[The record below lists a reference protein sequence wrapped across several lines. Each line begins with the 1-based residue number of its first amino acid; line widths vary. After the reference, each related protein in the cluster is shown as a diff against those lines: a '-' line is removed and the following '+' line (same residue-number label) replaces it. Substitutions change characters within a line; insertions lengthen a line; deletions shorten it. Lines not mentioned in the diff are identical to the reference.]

1 MNMAAA
7 KLWKNTRGNVFS
19 RSLKLKF
26 IAGFIIISVILSS
39 ISLVTFYMLK
49 SAMGKLD
56 AMIQITIESNEIYN
70 KAKESEPYLAEFLN
84 LKRQEDKLVISDNLA
99 AMQRH
104 LDYLAGM
111 VDHGESQ
118 AKLGSVRALAD
129 NYANH
134 VQSLI
139 SLNEAGNLSQAIV
152 EQENIV
158 KVTMFL
164 KDSIDEFIAV
174 ELSNDRIIKEKMDQE
189 ARMTGIVGM
198 VLILMV
204 AGASVAGAAMFS
216 NRIANVLARMARYA
230 QDIAAGNLRAE
241 KLEIKTKDDID
252 VLAQAFNQMT
262 VTLREVIGKINA
274 TSGQVASS
282 ADILKTAMQQNS
294 SAVEQIAVS
303 IQQVSGGT
311 AEQLRASEKSAA
323 VIEQLYERNKI
334 IAENAASV
342 TDAAGKAMEAA
353 GAGNEKMSLL
363 LRQISV
369 IEEKIVAARDITDH
383 LQTRSQNIKKVLEA
397 IGNLASQT
405 NLLSLNASIEAARA
419 GEYGRGFTVVADEIR
434 KLANNTSEAAK
445 EITVMLQDIQ
455 NQSQSIAGSM
465 AAGVDEVREGIQ
477 MAQEAI
483 GSFGNIVNTSENV
496 HNQVNIIQKVIE
508 EIAQDIYHVEE
519 ASKHI
524 VKMAGESS
532 QGSTEVAAAIEE
544 QSASMQEILSSTGVV
559 ADMAEELKRCVLK
572 FQI

>member
-1 MNMAAA
+1 MKMAAA
-7 KLWKNTRGNVFS
+7 KIWKNMRGGAFG

-26 IAGFIIISVILSS
+26 IAGFIVISVILSS

-56 AMIQITIESNEIYN
+56 TMIQITIESNEIYN

-84 LKRQEDKLVISDNLA
+84 LKKREDKQVIADNLL

-104 LDYLAGM
+104 LDYLETI
-111 VDHGESQ
+111 VKHSESQ
-118 AKLGSVRALAD
+118 NKLGSVRALTD
-129 NYANH
+129 NYASR

-152 EQENIV
+152 EQENIA

-164 KDSIDEFIAV
+164 KESIDEFIAV
-174 ELSNDRIIKEKMDQE
+174 ELSNDRIIKERMDQE
-189 ARMTGIVGM
+189 AKMTGAVGM

-204 AGASVAGAAMFS
+204 ACASVAGAAMFS
-216 NRIANVLARMARYA
+216 NRVANVLARMARYA
-230 QDIAAGNLRAE
+230 QDIAAGNLLTE
-241 KLEIKTKDDID
+241 KLEVKTRDDID

-262 VTLREVIGKINA
+262 GTLREVIGKINA
-274 TSGQVASS
+274 TSGQVAGS
-282 ADILKTAMQQNS
+282 AEILKTAIQQNS

-303 IQQVSGGT
+303 IQQVSSGT
-311 AEQLRASEKSAA
+311 TEQFQASEKSAA
-323 VIEQLYERNKI
+323 IIGQLYERNKI

-342 TDAAGKAMEAA
+342 TDAAGKAMKAA
-353 GAGNEKMSLL
+353 GTGNEKMSVL
-363 LRQISV
+363 LRQIGV
-369 IEEKIVAARDITDH
+369 IEEKIVAAKDITDH
-383 LQTRSQNIKKVLEA
+383 LQTRSQNIKKVLDA
-397 IGNLASQT
+397 IGSLASQT

-455 NQSQSIAGSM
+455 NQSKSIAGSM
-465 AAGVDEVREGIQ
+465 AAGVDEVREGMQ

-483 GSFGNIVNTSENV
+483 DSFGNIVNTSENV
-496 HNQVNIIQKVIE
+496 HGQVNIIKQVIE
-508 EIAQDIYHVEE
+508 DIAQDIYQVEE

-532 QGSTEVAAAIEE
+532 RGSTEVAAAVEE
-544 QSASMQEILSSTGVV
+544 QSASMQEILSSTAVV
-559 ADMAEELKRCVLK
+559 ADMAEELKNCVLK